1 MAFVYNFPLFSI
13 ILSMFS
19 AIISSVL
26 SGKWAKRVSL
36 IMVCLV
42 LLMSSGLLVY
52 THSTGEAVTYM
63 MGHFPAP
70 WGNEIRFGVLEA
82 VMAVFFSIVMLLSL
96 LGGMS
101 HVFADVEDTKT
112 NLFFVL
118 IDMTMSS
125 LLAMIYTND
134 LFTGYVFVEI
144 NTIAA
149 AGLIMIRQHGHS
161 LVASIRYLVMSSIG
175 SGLFLIALSILYGI
189 TGELLMVPARDGVQ
203 VLRESGN
210 YSLPLLLSL
219 GLMSVAMAIK
229 SGLYPFH
236 TWIPDTYGYST
247 TTASAV
253 LSSLVSKA
261 YIILLIKIYV
271 RVFGYAYADAGHI
284 LNVLFVLGLVA
295 MVMGSVEAIRQRDVN
310 RMIAYS
316 SVAQIGYI
324 YMGLGLGTE
333 AALMASLFHIM
344 THAATKSMLFV
355 SMTGLREASGG
366 KTDRRSLSGA
376 GYRNP
381 LAGITFLVGSLSMV
395 GFPMLSGFIS
405 KLLFARAAIGVSGK
419 MLPALLVLALSTILN
434 AIYFLRVVIT
444 IYSPQGSDAPL
455 DNVMD
460 DEGHVLTP
468 EAYQEAERAKLQ
480 TEGVFLAPKAGALV
494 KNGPLMSVAM
504 VLMMLLNFFLG
515 LCSGPITEALL
526 AGLRIFG

>member
-175 SGLFLIALSILYGI
+175 S
-189 TGELLMVPARDGVQ
+189 
-203 VLRESGN
+203 
-210 YSLPLLLSL
+210 SLP
-219 GLMSVAMAIK
+219 
-229 SGLYPFH
+229 
-236 TWIPDTYGYST
+236 
-247 TTASAV
+247 
-253 LSSLVSKA
+253 
-261 YIILLIKIYV
+261 
-271 RVFGYAYADAGHI
+271 
-284 LNVLFVLGLVA
+284 
-295 MVMGSVEAIRQRDVN
+295 
-310 RMIAYS
+310 
-316 SVAQIGYI
+316 
-324 YMGLGLGTE
+324 
-333 AALMASLFHIM
+333 
-344 THAATKSMLFV
+344 
-355 SMTGLREASGG
+355 
-366 KTDRRSLSGA
+366 
-376 GYRNP
+376 
-381 LAGITFLVGSLSMV
+381 
-395 GFPMLSGFIS
+395 
-405 KLLFARAAIGVSGK
+405 
-419 MLPALLVLALSTILN
+419 
-434 AIYFLRVVIT
+434 
-444 IYSPQGSDAPL
+444 
-455 DNVMD
+455 
-460 DEGHVLTP
+460 
-468 EAYQEAERAKLQ
+468 
-480 TEGVFLAPKAGALV
+480 
-494 KNGPLMSVAM
+494 
-504 VLMMLLNFFLG
+504 
-515 LCSGPITEALL
+515 
-526 AGLRIFG
+526 